1 MDFVLGTVAGIVMAK
16 AEMKDTDVTEFV
28 FIRHA
33 QATHNVAAE
42 MRGESA
48 YSDPTYRDAEL
59 TDEGHL
65 QVSRVRREHGSKFIG
80 PSGELTPAVIY
91 CSPLRRCRQTL
102 VGVLPFA
109 VDALVHL
116 DDRLM
121 EPQSHVCNHRIERA
135 DLVTACPP
143 TWSLERVAE
152 ANPKDGADSI
162 VKRIREWTAEVL
174 AAHPR
179 QRVLVVSHYTWI
191 QNWFRIFKKERVSPA
206 NCGILCATLL
216 AKPHEKLD

>member
-1 MDFVLGTVAGIVMAK
+1 MAAAIDSSTV
-16 AEMKDTDVTEFV
+16 EFF

-42 MRGESA
+42 TRGESA

-65 QVSRVRREHGSKFIG
+65 QVSRVRRERGSEFIG
-80 PSGELTPAVIY
+80 PSGGLTPAVIY

-102 VGVLPFA
+102 LGVLPFSA
-109 VDALVHL
+109 EAGVRI

-121 EPQSHVCNHRIERA
+121 EPQSHICNHRIERA
-135 DLVTACPP
+135 DLVSACPP
-143 TWSLERVAE
+143 TWSLEGVAE
-152 ANPKDGADSI
+152 INPSNGGDSI
-162 VKRIREWTAEVL
+162 VKRIRAWTADVL
-174 AAHPR
+174 AAHPG

-191 QNWFRIFKKERVSPA
+191 QNWFRIFKREVVSPA
-206 NCGILCATLL
+206 NCEILCAKLQ
-216 AKPHEKLD
+216 AKPREKLD

>member
-1 MDFVLGTVAGIVMAK
+1 MAN
-16 AEMKDTDVTEFV
+16 VEFV

-42 MRGESA
+42 ERGESA
-48 YSDPTYRDAEL
+48 YYDPIFRDAEL

-65 QVSRVRREHGSKFIG
+65 QVSRVRRERGGDFVG
-80 PSGELTPAVIY
+80 PSGRLTPVVIY

-102 VGVLPFA
+102 LGVLPIA
-109 VDALVHL
+109 AEIGVRV

-135 DLVTACPP
+135 DLVRVCPP
-143 TWSLERVAE
+143 AWSLDGVAE
-152 ANPKDGADSI
+152 ANPKDGGGDSI

-174 AAHPR
+174 STHPG
-179 QRVLVVSHYTWI
+179 QRVLVVSHFTWI
-191 QNWFRIFKKERVSPA
+191 QNWFRIFKREVVAPE
-206 NCGILCATLL
+206 NCGILRATL
-216 AKPHEKLD
+216 PCTMVVSHEKLD